1 MVLIGV
7 RGGGGWV
14 SSSSW
19 QLCNVHLTILKSF
32 LCSGILINIKHWSA
46 LFRRKVH
53 HRGRRKHWLIISH
66 LRQYIH
72 CVIGPVK
79 PHPAKQQG
87 TLVDVPCD
95 IALITSQHWG
105 HVSSGH
111 LRFLSSVQV
120 VNAPTPLLG
129 RRRYLDHHPTRNQ
142 GAAHP
147 PGLTLT
153 CDPVRDTL
161 LLRGKTTDAKWK
173 ISPETSLWG
182 RKPEDP
188 QYRQN

>member
-1 MVLIGV
+1 MVLIVV

-46 LFRRKVH
+46 LFRR
-53 HRGRRKHWLIISH
+53 RGRRKHWLIISH

-87 TLVDVPCD
+87 TLVDLPFD

-129 RRRYLDHHPTRNQ
+129 RRRYLDAPPHPQPGCRPPAWTN
-142 GAAHP
+142 AH
-147 PGLTLT
+147 
-153 CDPVRDTL
+153 
-161 LLRGKTTDAKWK
+161 
-173 ISPETSLWG
+173 LWSC
-182 RKPEDP
+182 
-188 QYRQN
+188 